1 MFKLNRISLLYLDFS
16 QCYGHL
22 RVTVEDSVSDVRQQI
37 SSSPGEVS
45 RQAVVIIKT
54 SLAKKIRIFSRVL
67 SPFAISVSLLEKMM
81 IQTTI
86 APKKLFSNID
96 SI

>member
-1 MFKLNRISLLYLDFS
+1 M
-16 QCYGHL
+16 
-22 RVTVEDSVSDVRQQI
+22 EDSVSDVRQQI